1 MTASLCLCA
10 GDIFCTRNPMW
21 LGRAIN
27 AVQRF
32 HAIDNES
39 AYSHAGI
46 IVGPSGRTFESLWTI
61 RYAELANYTGKG
73 VLIGRHVSMSPSIA
87 AQGLRQLS
95 AYEGRIYPFH
105 RLIFHLIPPVA
116 KYVSSGK
123 FLVCSELVARFLWL
137 CGLKSYWKGVN
148 PDHIADWIRKYRD
161 FEIVFEGKFDPKDVV
176 QIP

>member
-1 MTASLCLCA
+1 MLELKT

-39 AYSHAGI
+39 TYSHAGI
-46 IVGPSGRTFESLWTI
+46 ITDATGATFESLWTI
-61 RYAELANYTGKG
+61 RHSHLIEYENVG

-87 AQGLRQLS
+87 RAALKQI
-95 AYEGRIYPFH
+95 AVYDGRIYPFH
-105 RLIFHLIPPVA
+105 RLIFHLIPPAA
-116 KYVSSGK
+116 KYISSGR
-123 FLVCSELVARFLWL
+123 FLVCSELAARFLWL
-137 CGLKSYWKGVN
+137 CGLKPYWKGVN

-161 FEIVFEGKFDPKDVV
+161 FEIVYEGNLEPGMVG
-176 QIP
+176 